1 MDRSRSHFSTEISSI
16 FEKYEL
22 KFVLISPG
30 LTNVL
35 QPLDTHV
42 NKPFKANLR
51 TEYHKWLLKNK
62 EETIT
67 DFDILDFIFN
77 TWYKVEQI
85 NKKNI
90 IKNSFRDTGIT
101 LNTDGSEDAN
111 CLKMPKEFIEEMKL
125 EDNIKDNNINYENFE
140 MDERN

>member
-22 KFVLISPG
+22 KFVLTSPG

-140 MDERN
+140 MDKRN